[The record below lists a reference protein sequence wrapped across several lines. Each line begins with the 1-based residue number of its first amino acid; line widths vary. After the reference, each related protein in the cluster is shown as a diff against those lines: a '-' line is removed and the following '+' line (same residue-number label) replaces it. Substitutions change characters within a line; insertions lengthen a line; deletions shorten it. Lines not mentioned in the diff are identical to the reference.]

1 MLEIILF
8 TCIFRSTEPLEAV
21 FKTVRKYIP
30 EWKQDRYMNPD
41 IEKAMSLIQNNK
53 IWNAAK
59 DYIIKYKELK
69 NDTTPLSSLFE

>member
-1 MLEIILF
+1 
-8 TCIFRSTEPLEAV
+8 
-21 FKTVRKYIP
+21 
-30 EWKQDRYMNPD
+30 MNPD